1 MYASNIRSALILL
14 LFSTMAFAQEKT
26 EKAKDTL
33 VYKQKYGLR
42 LGTDISKL
50 GRTFLDDNYTGFEI
64 MGDYRLTQKM
74 YLAGEIGNEERTLSN
89 DVLSN
94 TTKGSYFKGGIDIN
108 MFKNWLDMENLIYVG
123 FRVGASTF
131 SQTRNNYNVY
141 NVNNQYW
148 NEQIS
153 VEESQ
158 EFKGLAAVWG
168 EVQFGFKAEVLNNL
182 FAGLNIQLKVLASE
196 TELDDYENLYIP
208 GFNRTFDSGRFG
220 VGFGFNVSYLVPIF
234 KKDKIVIQEK
244 EVEE

>member
-1 MYASNIRSALILL
+1 
-14 LFSTMAFAQEKT
+14 MAFAQEKT